1 MKQLKQLDRLVLS
14 SLLHAVLIN
23 AWAPSFLSVRLP
35 QLRKQSILS
44 ISKSN
49 KEDIVDSDED
59 WRDFRA
65 RLVRSENDN
74 NIDSSSKKQ
83 LKRPDREKEDD
94 DGHWAYETGE
104 FVERGSIVIS
114 VPSSDAYL
122 NDVDSLNNIC
132 YRKSIVL
139 VMSVGP
145 NFIQGIVLNR
155 PTNIGVREGMQFVQ
169 PGHNEMFENEM
180 GDCLGENC
188 ELDFD
193 TNDGKQ
199 KQQSSSARWKVWFGG
214 EVGGPYSEHP
224 QVMCIH
230 SIKAESAL
238 AVSDKVLPGI
248 YVTSFSSAQD
258 IIRAGNANPSDF
270 WLFAG
275 IFGVET
281 TTFYSEMQNEGL
293 WHIISADSGTVLE
306 ELNMLRCEEMEE
318 LDMKENCDIDADPR
332 NAGLHTW
339 EMLMQKIGLEKEA
352 HESDDSFGDLMLRE
366 WATGALSF
374 SVNEEQTTSMIMDPS
389 SMLDEDVEFDLE
401 EYDPASVMSS
411 ENEDTLSNQ
420 SQSAGIIG
428 VIVRASSAKRS
439 PYLLSDQG
447 FHKSLVLIVQDG
459 DDFSEGIIL
468 NHVTSKSLQLDLG
481 DKVIDLP
488 IRYGG
493 PATYYSEYDEDD
505 EEEDD
510 EDYELP
516 TIFLHSSES
525 LQEAGVGVPVGKSRI
540 YKCTKEEVINV
551 FKLNIATV
559 DDFMAVQGS
568 SMWTKRGEHT
578 GIIGDVEAGFFELV
592 PRPKVHD
599 VFTTLQKQEILTED
613 TLESNLSRSRLAW
626 NIASNVKEE
635 DTSKKESITVFGTGV
650 DVTKLADEAAM
661 RWVKVNLLQE

>member
-1 MKQLKQLDRLVLS
+1 MGQLKHQMLRLVF
-14 SLLHAVLIN
+14 HAALAVCIN
-23 AWAPSFLSVRLP
+23 AWSPSSLPIRLP
-35 QLRKQSILS
+35 LLRKQSILS
-44 ISKSN
+44 VSTSN

-59 WRDFRA
+59 WREFRA
-65 RLVRSENDN
+65 QLVRSENDN
-74 NIDSSSKKQ
+74 NIDSPSKK
-83 LKRPDREKEDD
+83 LKTPDREKEDD

-122 NDVDSLNNIC
+122 NDVDILNNIC

-139 VMSVGP
+139 VLDVSP

-155 PTNIGVREGMQFVQ
+155 PTNIGVREGMRFVQ

-193 TNDGKQ
+193 NNDDEKQ
-199 KQQSSSARWKVWFGG
+199 KQSSGSARWKVWFGG
-214 EVGGPYSEHP
+214 EVGGPFSEYP

-230 SIKAESAL
+230 SIKTESAL
-238 AVSDKVLPGI
+238 DVSDKVLPGI
-248 YVTSFSSAQD
+248 YVTSFSGAQD
-258 IIRAGNANPSDF
+258 IVRAGDATPSDF

-281 TTFYSEMQNEGL
+281 STFYSEMQNEGL
-293 WHIISADSGTVLE
+293 WHILSADSGTVLE

-318 LDMKENCDIDADPR
+318 LDMEENCDIDADPR

-352 HESDDSFGDLMLRE
+352 HESEDSFGDLMLRE

-389 SMLDEDVEFDLE
+389 SMLDDDEFDLA
-401 EYDPASVMSS
+401 EYDPASAMFSKD
-411 ENEDTLSNQ
+411 EDALSNQ
-420 SQSAGIIG
+420 PQSAGIVG
-428 VIVRASSAKRS
+428 VMVRASSAKRS

-447 FHKSLVLIVQDG
+447 FHKSLVLIVHDG

-468 NHVTSKSLQLDLG
+468 NHVTSRSLQLDLG
-481 DKVIDLP
+481 DKVVDLP
-488 IRYGG
+488 LRYGG
-493 PATYYSEYDEDD
+493 PAAYYSEYDEDD
-505 EEEDD
+505 EDEN

-516 TIFLHSSES
+516 TVFLHSSES
-525 LQEAGVGVPVGKSRI
+525 LKEAGVGVPVGKSRI
-540 YKCTKEEVINV
+540 YKCTEEEVINV
-551 FKLNIATV
+551 LKLNMATV

-592 PRPKVHD
+592 PRPNVHD
-599 VFTTLQKQEILTED
+599 VFTTLQKQEILTEN
-613 TLESNLSRSRLAW
+613 TLESNISRSRLAW
-626 NIASNVKEE
+626 NIASKANDKEN
-635 DTSKKESITVFGTGV
+635 DTTKKENITVFGTGV
-650 DVTKLADEAAM
+650 DVTVLADEAAM